1 MINLLRKKKF
11 FFLWLAQFISIIGDM
26 VLNTALPFF
35 VYKITGS
42 TLATGMAFLI
52 ETVPR
57 VVLGPLAGA
66 LVDRWDRRK
75 ILIVIDL
82 MRAFILLF
90 LFLVKT
96 QDQLWILYIFL
107 FIHACISMFFGP
119 AKNSLT
125 PNLVTTKELLTA
137 NSLVQFSGSVSILI
151 GPPLGGAL
159 LALVGLHSV
168 VFIDIVSFLLSA
180 FLVFMIKIPATEI
193 SSELPEGEKKEESEI
208 ETETEQAQANKR
220 DSTKISLKTV
230 WSDMKEGF
238 RIVWEHP
245 IIRQV
250 FIVLGIYSI
259 GQGILGVI
267 LIPYVKDVLKA
278 DAVQYGWICMAEGI
292 GGLVGSFFLANMGKK
307 LNTGSVLSITPILMG
322 GLLVLMAR
330 TEDMIKVFIIITF
343 IGLLFV
349 IWHISVH
356 TLLQLSLKDSVR
368 GRIFGLLA
376 SVSSLA
382 VLTGIILTSFFGDSL
397 GAVNMVLIAAGI
409 FATSGIVGS
418 IMIDMHEREGRE

>member
-1 MINLLRKKKF
+1 
-11 FFLWLAQFISIIGDM
+11 M

-35 VYKITGS
+35 VFRITGS

-75 ILIVIDL
+75 TLIAIDIIRALIL
-82 MRAFILLF
+82 FS

-107 FIHACISMFFGP
+107 FLHACISMFFGP
-119 AKNSLT
+119 AKNALT
-125 PNLVTTKELLTA
+125 PNLVTKKELLTA

-168 VFIDIVSFLLSA
+168 VSIDIVSFLLSA
-180 FLVFMIKIPATEI
+180 FLIFLIKIPVKET
-193 SSELPEGEKKEESEI
+193 SPEAPEDAAAEEVKPEEAEA
-208 ETETEQAQANKR
+208 ETETGKANGLK
-220 DSTKISLKTV
+220 SSKISLNAIWT
-230 WSDMKEGF
+230 DMKEGL
-238 RIVWEHP
+238 RIVGEHP
-245 IIRQV
+245 VIRQV

-278 DAVQYGWICMAEGI
+278 DSVQYGWICMAEGI
-292 GGLVGSFFLANMGKK
+292 GGLIGSFFLANIGRK
-307 LNTGSVLSITPILMG
+307 LNTGHVLAVTPILMG

-330 TEDMIKVFIIITF
+330 TLYLPNVFIIIAF

-349 IWHISVH
+349 LWHISVH
-356 TLLQLSLKDSVR
+356 TLLQLNLDDSVR
-368 GRIFGLLA
+368 GRVFGLLA
-376 SVSSLA
+376 SVSSLS
-382 VLTGIILTSFFGDSL
+382 VLVGILITSFFGDSL
-397 GAVNMVLIAAGI
+397 GAVSMILTAAGI
-409 FATSGIVGS
+409 FAASGMVGS